1 MNVAFGEATMMTVAR
16 GLMLAA
22 AWMCLPAAAQAQSA
36 WPSKSVKILV
46 PTAPGGSADNL
57 ARLYAQHMSKATGQ
71 QFYVENRGGAGNVLG
86 IDSVVRSPA
95 DGYTLLI
102 GAGTI
107 TINHLVYKK
116 LPYDVLRDLTPV
128 TQLIS
133 VPNVL
138 VVHPSQ
144 PMRTLADYIAAAKAA
159 PGKINYGSAGVG
171 SNLHLAMELLKYR
184 TGIEVTHVPYKG
196 VGPALQDTLAGHVM
210 SMVSNIASS
219 KPHIDKGSL
228 RALAVT
234 SLKRSPALPD
244 VPTMSEAGVKD
255 YEVLNWFGMFAPA
268 GTPKPIVDRLAA
280 EAAAMFAEPQTRQML
295 TGEGADPVASS
306 PADFAAFVR
315 AEIKKWDEVGKA
327 AHIVPTE

>member
-1 MNVAFGEATMMTVAR
+1 MIRKIGLSLVALLLIAG
-16 GLMLAA
+16 G
-22 AWMCLPAAAQAQSA
+22 AQAQA
-36 WPSKSVKILV
+36 PWPNKPVKILV
-46 PTAPGGSADNL
+46 PTAPGGTADAL
-57 ARLYAQHMSKATGQ
+57 ARQYAQHLGKVLGQ

-95 DGYTLLI
+95 DGYTLLL

-107 TINHLVYKK
+107 TINHLVTKK

-128 TQLIS
+128 TQMIS

-138 VVHPSQ
+138 VVNASQ
-144 PMRTLADYIAAAKAA
+144 PMKSLADYIDAAKAA
-159 PGKINYGSAGVG
+159 PGRLNYGSAGVG

-210 SMVSNIASS
+210 SMISNIPSS
-219 KPHIDKGSL
+219 KPHIEKGAL

-244 VPTMSEAGVKD
+244 VPTMSEEGVKD
-255 YEVLNWFGMFAPA
+255 YEVLNWFGVFAPA
-268 GTPKPIVDRLAA
+268 GTPKEIVDRLAT
-280 EAAAMFAEPQTRQML
+280 EAAAMFADPKTREML
-295 TGEGADPVASS
+295 KGEGADPIAST
-306 PADFAAFVR
+306 PADFADFVR
-315 AEIKKWDEVGKA
+315 TEIKKWDEVGKA
-327 AHIVPTE
+327 ANIQPTE

>member
-1 MNVAFGEATMMTVAR
+1 MVRRTAAILCILL
-16 GLMLAA
+16 GLSAGA
-22 AWMCLPAAAQAQSA
+22 HAQAD
-36 WPSKSVKILV
+36 WPTKPVKILV
-46 PTAPGGSADNL
+46 PTAPGGTADAT
-57 ARLYAQHMSKATGQ
+57 ARMFALHMGKVLGQ

-86 IDSVVRSPA
+86 IESVVRSPA
-95 DGYTLLI
+95 DGYTLLL

-107 TINHLVYKK
+107 TINHLVNKK

-128 TQLIS
+128 TQMIS

-144 PMRTLADYIAAAKAA
+144 PMKTLADYIAAAKAA
-159 PGKINYGSAGVG
+159 PGQINYGSAGVG
-171 SNLHLAMELLKYR
+171 SNLHLAMELLKVR

-210 SMVSNIASS
+210 SMMSNVASA
-219 KPHIDKGSL
+219 KPHIDAGKL

-234 SLKRSPALPD
+234 TRKRSSALPD
-244 VPTMSEAGVKD
+244 VPTMEENGVPD

-268 GTPKPIVDRLAA
+268 GTPQPIVDRLAA
-280 EAAAMFAEPQTRQML
+280 EAAAMFADPKTRELL
-295 TGEGADPVASS
+295 TGEGAEPVASK

-327 AHIVPTE
+327 GQHPAVGVTARTHPLL

>member
-1 MNVAFGEATMMTVAR
+1 MMRKIGLSLVALLLIAG
-16 GLMLAA
+16 G
-22 AWMCLPAAAQAQSA
+22 AQAQA
-36 WPSKSVKILV
+36 PWPNKPVKILV
-46 PTAPGGSADNL
+46 PTAPGGTADAL
-57 ARLYAQHMSKATGQ
+57 ARQYAQHLGKVLGQ

-95 DGYTLLI
+95 DGYTLLL

-107 TINHLVYKK
+107 TINHLVTKK

-128 TQLIS
+128 TQMIS

-138 VVHPSQ
+138 VVNASQ
-144 PMRTLADYIAAAKAA
+144 PMKSLADYIDAAKAA
-159 PGKINYGSAGVG
+159 PGRLNYGSAGVG

-210 SMVSNIASS
+210 SMISNIPSS
-219 KPHIDKGSL
+219 KPHIEKGAL

-244 VPTMSEAGVKD
+244 VPTMSDEGVSG
-255 YEVLNWFGMFAPA
+255 YEVLNWFGVFAPA
-268 GTPKPIVDRLAA
+268 GTPREIVDRLAT
-280 EAAAMFAEPQTRQML
+280 EAAAMFADPKTREML
-295 TGEGADPVASS
+295 KGEGADPIASS

-315 AEIKKWDEVGKA
+315 TEIKKWDEVGKA
-327 AHIVPTE
+327 ANIQPTE

>member
-1 MNVAFGEATMMTVAR
+1 MKVKMIRKIGLSLVALLLIA
-16 GLMLAA
+16 
-22 AWMCLPAAAQAQSA
+22 AAAQAQTP
-36 WPSKSVKILV
+36 WPNKPVKILV
-46 PTAPGGSADNL
+46 PTAPGGTADAL
-57 ARLYAQHMSKATGQ
+57 ARQYALHLGKVLGQ

-86 IDSVVRSPA
+86 IDAVVRSPA
-95 DGYTLLI
+95 DGYTLLL

-107 TINHLVYKK
+107 TINHLVTKK

-128 TQLIS
+128 TQMIS

-138 VVHPSQ
+138 VVNASQ
-144 PMRTLADYIAAAKAA
+144 PMKSLAEYVAAAKAA
-159 PGKINYGSAGVG
+159 PGRLNYGSAGVG
-171 SNLHLAMELLKYR
+171 SNVHLAMELLKYR

-210 SMVSNIASS
+210 SMISNIPSS

-244 VPTMSEAGVKD
+244 VPTMSDEGVTG
-255 YEVLNWFGMFAPA
+255 YEVLNWFGVFAPA
-268 GTPKPIVDRLAA
+268 GTPKEIVDRLAA
-280 EAAAMFAEPQTRQML
+280 EAAAMFTDPKTRESL
-295 TGEGADPVASS
+295 TGEGADPIASS
-306 PADFAAFVR
+306 PAAFAAFVR

-327 AHIVPTE
+327 ANIQPTE